1 LLAAS
6 WLLSFYNITPTLKP
20 GQHSG
25 TVHYLPSLNCLK
37 GADNIQKGPMW

>member
-37 GADNIQKGPMW
+37 GADNIQL